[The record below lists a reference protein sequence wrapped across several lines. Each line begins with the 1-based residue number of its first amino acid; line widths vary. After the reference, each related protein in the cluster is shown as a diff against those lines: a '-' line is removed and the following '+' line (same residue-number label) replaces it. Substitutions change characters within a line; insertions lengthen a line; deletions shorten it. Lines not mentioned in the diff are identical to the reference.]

1 MLMASLCLLA
11 YASVFEIGPIANI
24 YFVRIYHLG
33 ISSPPHPPPFSP
45 RWHCFV

>member
-24 YFVRIYHLG
+24 YFVRISLG
-33 ISSPPHPPPFSP
+33 LKSA
-45 RWHCFV
+45 RDLCLGTRAGVGAR